1 MASLVEVKGPGERTM
16 IEGPSRKRRGAAQP
30 DYARDLEQDLKKKID
45 GEVRFDKGARALYS
59 TDGSNYR
66 QAPIG
71 VVIPRHADDI
81 VETVKLCNQYG
92 APVLARGGGTSLSGN
107 CCNVAVVIDHSKYMR
122 RILEL
127 DPHNRRARVQ
137 PGVVTDD
144 LRFQAEDYHLTWAPD
159 PATHSHNTFGGMIGN
174 NSCGIHALMGGKTE
188 ENTEELDIITYDGLR
203 MRVGRTSDA
212 ELDRI
217 IREGGRRGEIY
228 SGMKRIRDK
237 YADLIR
243 ARYPNIPRRVSGY
256 NLPQLLP
263 EHGFDVAKLIVG
275 SECTLAMALEATVKL
290 VYSPPSRTLV
300 VLGYPS
306 IFEAADH
313 VMEILEAKPLGLEGL
328 DERLVENMIR
338 KGLHTRNLKLLPEGK
353 GWLLVELGGE
363 DKKESDGKARELMS
377 RLKRK
382 GKPESTMK
390 LYDDKAEEDK
400 VWQIR
405 ESGLGATAFV
415 PGEKP
420 AWTGWE
426 DAAVPPEKQGRYLRD
441 FKKLL
446 DKYEYEGALYGHF
459 GQGCIHTRISFDLFT
474 AHGIEQ
480 WKAFLN
486 DAARLVVGYG
496 GSLSGEHGD
505 GQSRAW
511 LLPIMYGEDLIKVFN
526 ELKAVWDPK
535 NRMNPGKVVHPY
547 AVDENLRF
555 GTDYRPPQV
564 RTHFSFIAEN
574 GWSGAVNRC
583 VGVGRCRREQG
594 GTMCPSYMVT
604 HEEEHCTR
612 GRSRMLFEMLQGEVI
627 TDGWKSREVFDAL
640 DLCLSC
646 KGCKGDCPVNVDMA
660 TYKAEFLSHY
670 YEGRLRPRY
679 AYSMGLI
686 HWWARLASLAPDL
699 ANFVTQ
705 TPGLSNLAKAIGG
718 ISQKRKLPRFAPQ
731 TFKDW
736 FARRPERN
744 AGRPD
749 VILWPDTFNNFFHV
763 RTAQAA
769 VEVLEDAGYHVLVPM
784 QDLCCGRPLY
794 DYGMLDTAERLLVDA
809 MDALRP
815 LIRRGVPM
823 VGLEPSCTAVFR
835 DELHNLFPNDEDGN
849 RLSQQTFTLGEFL
862 DKKAPGYLPPP
873 LWRKAKMH
881 VHCQQD
887 AIMPPI
893 SETNLLKRMGVDLD
907 LLDSGC
913 CGVAG
918 SFGFEPEKYDI
929 SIKCGERVLLPA
941 VRGASKDTIII
952 ADGFS
957 CKTQIEENT
966 DRRGLHLAQ
975 VLQMAK
981 QEGAQGPKGKYPEK
995 GYLKQEVTNGRRETN
1010 AVLLAGGALAGGALL
1025 AWALSRKNG
1034 RGSSEER
1041 HGAQT

>member
-1 MASLVEVKGPGERTM
+1 MAGLAQVK
-16 IEGPSRKRRGAAQP
+16 IEGPARNRHGDKQP
-30 DYARDLEQDLKKKID
+30 GYARDLEEDLKKKVD

-71 VVIPRHADDI
+71 VVIPRHVADI
-81 VETVKLCNQYG
+81 VEAMKLCSQYG
-92 APVLARGGGTSLSGN
+92 APVLARGGGTSLCGN

-122 RILEL
+122 DILEL
-127 DPHNRRARVQ
+127 DPRNKRARVQ

-144 LRFQAEDYHLTWAPD
+144 LRFKAEDYHLTWAPD

-188 ENTEELDIITYDGLR
+188 ENTEELDILTYDGLR
-203 MRVGRTSDA
+203 MRVGRTGED
-212 ELDRI
+212 ELNRI

-228 SGMKRIRDK
+228 AGMKRIRDK

-243 ARYPNIPRRVSGY
+243 ARYPKIPRRVSGY
-256 NLPQLLP
+256 NLQELLP

-275 SECTLAMALEATVKL
+275 SECTLAMVLEATVKL
-290 VYSPPSRTLV
+290 VYSPPSRTLLV
-300 VLGYPS
+300 IGYPN
-306 IFEAADH
+306 IYEAGDH
-313 VMEILEAKPLGLEGL
+313 VMEILEEKPVGLEGVDHL
-328 DERLVENMIR
+328 LFENIIR
-338 KGLHTRNLKLLPEGK
+338 KGLHQRNLKLLPEGM
-353 GWLLVELGGE
+353 GWLLVEFGGE
-363 DKKESDGKARELMS
+363 TRRESDGKARDLMK

-382 GKPESTMK
+382 GKPESMMK

-415 PGEKP
+415 PGQPP

-426 DAAVPPEKQGRYLRD
+426 DSAVPPDKVGPYLRD
-441 FKKLL
+441 LCKLFE
-446 DKYEYEGALYGHF
+446 KHGYQGALYGHF
-459 GQGCIHTRISFDLFT
+459 GQGCIHTRISFDLFS
-474 AHGIEQ
+474 AGGIKR
-480 WKAFLN
+480 WKKFLHE
-486 DAARLVVGYG
+486 AADMVIGKYG

-505 GQSRAW
+505 GQSRAEF
-511 LLPIMYGEDLIKVFN
+511 LPVMYGEDLIRAFN
-526 ELKAVWDPK
+526 ELKTVWDPK
-535 NRMNPGKVVHPY
+535 NKMNPGKVVFPY
-547 AVDENLRF
+547 GVDENLKY
-555 GTDYRPPQV
+555 GTDYHPPQLK
-564 RTHFSFIAEN
+564 THFSFINEE

-583 VGVGRCRREQG
+583 VGVGKCRREGG

-604 HEEEHCTR
+604 HEEEHSTR

-670 YEGRLRPRY
+670 YEGKLRPRY

-686 HWWARLASLAPDL
+686 HWWARLASLAPNL

-718 ISQKRKLPRFAPQ
+718 ISQKRKLPPFAPQ

-744 AGRPD
+744 QGRPD

-769 VEVLEDAGYHVLVPM
+769 VEVLEDAGYHVIVPM
-784 QDLCCGRPLY
+784 KDMCCGRPLY
-794 DYGMLDTAERLLVDA
+794 DYGMLDVAERLLLDI
-809 MDALRP
+809 MGNLRP

-823 VGLEPSCTAVFR
+823 VGIEPSCTAVFR
-835 DELHNLFPNDEDGN
+835 DELNNLYPNDDDAH
-849 RLSQQTFTLGEFL
+849 RLVQQTFTLGEFL
-862 DKKAPGYLPPP
+862 DKKADGYKPPP
-873 LWRKAKMH
+873 LKRQAKMH
-881 VHCQQD
+881 VHCQHD
-887 AIMPPI
+887 AIMRPLGEI
-893 SETNLLKRMGVDLD
+893 NVLKKMGVELD

-913 CGVAG
+913 CGMAG
-918 SFGFEPEKYDI
+918 SFGFEPGKYDI
-929 SIKCGERVLLPA
+929 SMKCGERVLLPA
-941 VRGASKDTIII
+941 VREAPKDTIIV

-966 DRRGLHLAQ
+966 DRKGLHLAQ

-981 QEGAQGPKGKYPEK
+981 HEGAQGPKGRYPEK
-995 GYLKQEVTNGRRETN
+995 GYLKQEVTNHRHEST
-1010 AVLLAGGALAGGALL
+1010 AVLVAGGALAGGALL
-1025 AWALSRKNG
+1025 AWALSKKNA
-1034 RGSSEER
+1034 RGANGEKR
-1041 HGAQT
+1041 HGAQR